1 VLTTLLDKI
10 FDKLDRETSVPAKTD
25 FSFDLTR

>member
-10 FDKLDRETSVPAKTD
+10 FDKLDQETNVPSKTD
-25 FSFDLTR
+25 YSFDLTR